1 MKLVF
6 VLYWVYFPI
15 YLLYFLSNETKLIN
29 NPKISQLK
37 TSCLS
42 YMLVLRNTNPLY
54 NLLSSIIHN
63 LPFICFNFYIKQ
75 SKLKKKKKN
84 QNTWHT
90 YHDWW
95 KKKMEHKKWYKIF
108 YSISNN
114 INQQFYNALN
124 IFDYK
129 FTIKRNNLK

>member
-1 MKLVF
+1 MLKLYVGVKEYKSSLPSF
-6 VLYWVYFPI
+6 EFHHSQLAI
-15 YLLYFLSNETKLIN
+15 YLFHFLY
-29 NPKISQLK
+29 KI
-37 TSCLS
+37 
-42 YMLVLRNTNPLY
+42 
-54 NLLSSIIHN
+54 
-63 LPFICFNFYIKQ
+63 IKN
-75 SKLKKKKKN
+75 KKN

-95 KKKMEHKKWYKIF
+95 KKKKWNTKSDTKYF

-129 FTIKRNNLK
+129 FMIKRNNLK